1 MDPIRANWEKICNDL
16 KNEFGLTDTS
26 FETWIKPLEYYGT
39 KDNLVYII
47 IQSDQTM
54 QFDYITKKFTNCF
67 KVIISEVTGNNYE
80 VKFILKSDASS
91 NLIDNASNTS
101 TGDSSFLKAYG
112 NREINAGNLNPK
124 YKFEDFVVGSNN
136 KLAYSAC
143 LAVAEAPGEVYNP
156 LYIYGDPGLGKTH
169 LMHSI
174 GHMILEQNPS
184 KKVIYVTSEVFTN
197 EVIESIRSGDASSMS
212 KLRDKYRTVDVL
224 MVDDIQ
230 FIIGK
235 DSTQEEFFHTFNALH
250 DANKQIVISSDKPPK
265 DIEGLEER
273 FRTRFSWGLI
283 VDIKNPDYE
292 TRMAILRKNAEKF
305 EITISDEI
313 IQYIATN
320 VVSNI
325 RDLEGAL
332 NSVNQKA
339 LLYNKKEP
347 SLEDAQDALKD
358 IINSEKTI
366 IKPGDIINTVAEVY
380 DIRSSDILSPKRNAE
395 FVLPRQIVMYL
406 CNDLLSMSYTS
417 IAKMLD
423 KKDHTTIMHG
433 CNKIKDELLTDEDLK
448 KRIEI
453 IKKKLS

>member
-1 MDPIRANWEKICNDL
+1 
-16 KNEFGLTDTS
+16 
-26 FETWIKPLEYYGT
+26 
-39 KDNLVYII
+39 
-47 IQSDQTM
+47 
-54 QFDYITKKFTNCF
+54 
-67 KVIISEVTGNNYE
+67 
-80 VKFILKSDASS
+80 
-91 NLIDNASNTS
+91 
-101 TGDSSFLKAYG
+101 
-112 NREINAGNLNPK
+112 
-124 YKFEDFVVGSNN
+124 
-136 KLAYSAC
+136 
-143 LAVAEAPGEVYNP
+143 
-156 LYIYGDPGLGKTH
+156 
-169 LMHSI
+169 
-174 GHMILEQNPS
+174 
-184 KKVIYVTSEVFTN
+184 
-197 EVIESIRSGDASSMS
+197 
-212 KLRDKYRTVDVL
+212 

-283 VDIKNPDYE
+283 VDVKNPDYE